1 MNDEHLITYTDYD
14 DFGRQDK
21 DWLPYVPA
29 DASLNGSYRTNNQET
44 AINAYYTTNYS
55 GELGSTPNPYSL
67 KRFENSPLNRVLEQ
81 TAPGE
86 SWKAGTIYDGNGHSN
101 GQTIKFGYQT
111 NTTNEVRLYN
121 VTLVLADNT
130 YTPSLVNATTHY
142 LPNELYKSIT
152 KDENWKASDGVNKTT
167 EEFKDKQ
174 GRVVLKRTYN
184 AGIAHDT
191 YYVYDDFGNLTYVL
205 PPKMEPTTAIVTTIN
220 GQLDELGY
228 QYKYDHRNRL
238 VEKKIPGKQW
248 EYIVYNTLDQP
259 ILTQDANQ
267 KAQNKWLFT
276 KYDVFGRVA
285 YTGEMTRNISRIS
298 LQVEVNNAMSN
309 WVTKNTTQTTIDGT
323 TIYYD
328 NGAYPVNDISD
339 ILTINY
345 YDNYTFDKV
354 AGNSESSYNITPIDN
369 AKGLATGS
377 KVRVLGTNDW
387 ITTVTYYD
395 TKARPIYV
403 YSFNDYLDTTDKI
416 KTKYDFVRVIETY
429 ASHDKTGK
437 TTIITQEVFTYDHAG
452 RLKTQT
458 QAINGAST
466 PEVIVDNNY
475 DALGQL
481 IGKGVGGKTSR
492 LQTVDYTY
500 NIRGWL
506 KQINNPTTLGTDL
519 FGFKINYNTVGHGAT
534 PLYNGNISETEWKT
548 QSDNSLRWYKYG
560 YDNLNRITSGIDN
573 TADQRYS
580 LQSIAYD
587 KNGNITNLLRKG
599 HVVANPVS
607 GNSTDFGIMDNLTY
621 SYQGNS
627 NKLTIVSDAGNDTF
641 GFKDDQTGTGTDT
654 TIDYTYDVNGN
665 LTTDSNKAIT
675 NISYNHL
682 NLPVVIN
689 FGSTNKI
696 EYIYDATGVK
706 LQKKVTSGTTIT
718 TDYAGNYIYENGN
731 LQFFNQPEGYVEPVN
746 ASNYNLGFKY
756 AFQYKDHLGNIR
768 LSYTDADGNG
778 IIVTSEIVEENNYYP
793 FGLKHKGYNNVQSGR
808 DHKFEFQ
815 GQEIQ
820 VELGL
825 DWISFKWR
833 NHDPAIGRFMCVD
846 PLAEKFPYNS
856 TYAFSENKVIMY
868 NELEGLETGPSYWM
882 ANTPSAKQAG
892 VSSTAWQKLYTVNNE
907 TESNIAMGTLG
918 ASGVGAAISAYG
930 IGAVVT
936 TFVNEVKD
944 EIVSFFTGGAS
955 DVIDI
960 SKSVKNIVEVGAE
973 KLTKNTDFVVTPDG
987 TTVSTDLNKVEKS
1000 YNDAGFNKVDPNN
1013 SVYEVPK
1020 SDGSGTFYSRL
1031 QQGNNPR
1038 KTDVDGNRVV
1048 NTQNTGNTSNKQ
1060 YVNPNGSNIT
1070 GNPTMSERKA
1080 TGHIQL
1086 EKKKD

>member
-1 MNDEHLITYTDYD
+1 MKKGKLKTSKSFVLLAFMMLLGIATHYGQGISGPTSVTLGQSYSYYLYGITSPRNTNWSVPYGGTVTSSTSTTATILWSTGVSAVLVNCYDSNNNYRSFGLTITLASTVPNTPAIPTIFSESCTSAVIQKTGAIPTGEMWYWQGINSSGTSITDPATSNFTVSSSGTYYIRSKNTSSGVWSTSSSSVAVTLGDTNCPVVNNFSDENYIYTLTPQVGVTNESMLTQAKESLKNITYYDGLGRPVQNIAIGQSGASSKDIITYTDYD

-86 SWKAGTIYDGNGHSN
+86 SWKAGTIYDGNGHTN

-142 LPNELYKSIT
+142 LPNELYKTIT
-152 KDENWKASDGVNKTT
+152 KDENWKTTDGVNKTT

-298 LQVEVNNAMSN
+298 LQFEVNNTMSN

-377 KVRVLGTNDW
+377 KVRVIGTNDW

-437 TTIITQEVFTYDHAG
+437 TTITTQEVFTYDHAG

-466 PEVIVDNNY
+466 PEVIVENNY

-548 QSDNSLRWYKYG
+548 QKDNSLRWYKYG

-573 TADQRYS
+573 TADTRYS
-580 LQSIAYD
+580 LSSVSYD
-587 KNGNITNLLRKG
+587 KNGNIANLTRKG
-599 HVVANPVS
+599 Q
-607 GNSTDFGIMDNLTY
+607 TDVGATTFGVMDQLTY
-621 SYQGNS
+621 TYQANS

-665 LTTDSNKAIT
+665 MISDANKGIT
-675 NISYNHL
+675 SIFWNHL
-682 NLPVVIN
+682 NMPTEIKFNNSNTQKINYTYSADGIKIRKVVN
-689 FGSTNKI
+689 DGG
-696 EYIYDATGVK
+696 A
-706 LQKKVTSGTTIT
+706 VTT
-718 TDYAGNYIYENGN
+718 TDYAGAYQYVNNN
-731 LQFFNQPEGYVEPVN
+731 LEFIRNFEDGYVYPKN
-746 ASNYNLGFKY
+746 GGGFDY
-756 AFQYKDHLGNIR
+756 VYYYTDQLDNIR
-768 LSYTDADGNG
+768 LMYSDSDGNG
-778 IIVTSEIVEENNYYP
+778 TIDPSTEII
-793 FGLKHKGYNNVQSGR
+793 K
-808 DHKFEFQ
+808 EF
-815 GQEIQ
+815 
-820 VELGL
+820 
-825 DWISFKWR
+825 SFLSLR
-833 NHDPAIGRFMCVD
+833 
-846 PLAEKFPYNS
+846 
-856 TYAFSENKVIMY
+856 
-868 NELEGLETGPSYWM
+868 
-882 ANTPSAKQAG
+882 
-892 VSSTAWQKLYTVNNE
+892 
-907 TESNIAMGTLG
+907 
-918 ASGVGAAISAYG
+918 YG
-930 IGAVVT
+930 
-936 TFVNEVKD
+936 
-944 EIVSFFTGGAS
+944 S
-955 DVIDI
+955 
-960 SKSVKNIVEVGAE
+960 
-973 KLTKNTDFVVTPDG
+973 
-987 TTVSTDLNKVEKS
+987 
-1000 YNDAGFNKVDPNN
+1000 
-1013 SVYEVPK
+1013 
-1020 SDGSGTFYSRL
+1020 
-1031 QQGNNPR
+1031 
-1038 KTDVDGNRVV
+1038 
-1048 NTQNTGNTSNKQ
+1048 
-1060 YVNPNGSNIT
+1060 
-1070 GNPTMSERKA
+1070 
-1080 TGHIQL
+1080 
-1086 EKKKD
+1086 